1 MSGKVYD
8 DIMTDTRADRPAGI
22 LPESRERN
30 AIRAAIRQRAVLRK
44 SRLRDPRAYGYGR
57 YWLILHDGRV
67 IGTDEN
73 CHPVLT
79 LADVEVLLDRG
90 LSAGETA
97 AA

>member
-1 MSGKVYD
+1 
-8 DIMTDTRADRPAGI
+8 MTDTRADRPAGI

-57 YWLILHDGRV
+57 YWLILHDGTV
-67 IGTDEN
+67 IGTDAD

-79 LADVEVLLDRG
+79 LDDVEALLDAG
-90 LSAGETA
+90 LTA
-97 AA
+97 AVTAA